1 MPEIK
6 VERAELIELSDDF
19 KDVASGGKRVPVQFN
34 PETLKLTYANSVQS
48 QNNASG
54 STAPGERGAANQSQ
68 PTARQFVGQGTTKLS
83 ITLWFDVSAA
93 IDSSFAVDDVRRLTA
108 KVLYFMKPRAPK
120 NGGGEAGQF
129 VPPGVRFQWGKFLFD
144 GIVEGIEENV
154 ELFSPAGNAL
164 RASLAL
170 SLVQQNILLPDFKGG
185 AGAGTGKAM
194 PGTRPLA
201 GANAGQ
207 PLQQLAGDLAGGAG
221 LGGAVGEA
229 ARGAGMVGGNAVAE
243 GFVGNAGGPRSWQQ
257 VALANGI
264 ENPRALRPGQ
274 LIDLAAR
281 RSLIVTE

>member
-1 MPEIK
+1 MPELK
-6 VERAELIELSDDF
+6 VERAELIELKDDF
-19 KDVASGGKRVPVQFN
+19 SDVDSVGNKVPVQFN

-83 ITLWFDVSAA
+83 LTLWFDVSAP
-93 IDSSFAVDDVRRLTA
+93 IDSRFAVDDVRRLTA
-108 KVLYFMKPRAPK
+108 KVLFFMKPRPPK
-120 NGGGEAGQF
+120 NGSGDAGQV

-170 SLVQQNILLPDFKGG
+170 SLVQQSILLPDFKGG
-185 AGAGTGKAM
+185 PGSGAGSGI

-207 PLQQLAGDLAGGAG
+207 PLQQLAGG
-221 LGGAVGEA
+221 LGGAAGPSAGVGLA

-243 GFVGNAGGPRSWQQ
+243 GLVGNSGGPRSWQQ